1 MGEVGPLALGLAFV
15 AFTAVMA
22 AFRYREAVADRT
34 FGATTIVA
42 SMLSFALGAFA
53 VVGDMQVAAAAGVVT
68 AGILALKSQLHG
80 WLAKGSRSTSSEAG
94 PALLAMTV
102 ILLPLLPNHTV
113 DRSGSV
119 NPYELWLMTVMIA
132 VISFVGY
139 VALKYAGDREGIV
152 MTAVAG
158 GLTSSTAATLTLAK
172 LAREHPDHRDPLVAG
187 ILLACA
193 TMICVLVIVAV
204 INWPLVASLVLPIG
218 LSTATFFAV
227 ALMMLRN
234 SPESREDGRTI
245 TLKESVRACDGI
257 EVWRASDGGDG
268 ARQDG
273 FRLCGG
279 CRRLYAGARLGHH
292 RRRRRDVVDVPAW
305 RGDRRDGTAQAIL
318 LVVAVNTVSKTIL
331 GWFAG
336 GAETGRRLAAASA
349 AALAAGL
356 FGYWLMRLPVGS

>member
-1 MGEVGPLALGLAFV
+1 
-15 AFTAVMA
+15 
-22 AFRYREAVADRT
+22 
-34 FGATTIVA
+34 
-42 SMLSFALGAFA
+42 
-53 VVGDMQVAAAAGVVT
+53 
-68 AGILALKSQLHG
+68 
-80 WLAKGSRSTSSEAG
+80 
-94 PALLAMTV
+94 
-102 ILLPLLPNHTV
+102 
-113 DRSGSV
+113 
-119 NPYELWLMTVMIA
+119 MTVMIA

-193 TMICVLVIVAV
+193 TMMIRVLVIVAV

-234 SPESREDGRTI
+234 SPESGEDGRTI
-245 TLKESVRACDGI
+245 TLKNPFELATVLKFGALLTVVTVLAKMASV
-257 EVWRASDGGDG
+257 
-268 ARQDG
+268 
-273 FRLCGG
+273 
-279 CRRLYAGARLGHH
+279 YAGAAGVYMLALVSGIIDVDAVTLSMSRLGVATVGL
-292 RRRRRDVVDVPAW
+292 DVAA
-305 RGDRRDGTAQAIL
+305 RAIL
-318 LVVAVNTVSKTIL
+318 LVVAVNTVSKTFL

-336 GAETGRRLAAASA
+336 GGETGRRLAVASA

-356 FGYWLMRLPVGS
+356 FGYWLTRLPATS